1 VTTIATAPKLETI
14 DAFPEPS
21 PGIDDGIVT
30 LSLTSRTNRLTHGL
44 HRFPAKY
51 IPQLPRWAIEHFA
64 DSNAVILDPFA
75 GSGTTAVE
83 ASARGL
89 RSVSLELNPLSRLI
103 ISAKT
108 SFPSESRLTDLFRRV
123 ELESSIATPRLISPI
138 AGVHNFD
145 HWFDEAN
152 WSSLSRLKQAIL
164 SVDAPTD
171 ERRFLLVVFS
181 SILRSTSRADDQ
193 SQKTYVSGTNPKK
206 RLPVQD
212 AWARATRRALA
223 AVREAEDIAWSRGLA
238 SVPADGDALDVPS
251 SNGLFDLAV
260 TSPPYMDS
268 VDYPYNLM
276 LEHFWLADE
285 LGIESRAAFNALRAG
300 QVGAK
305 VRTSKSDPPKS
316 ISSIDFDGL
325 PSHRRAAA
333 IEYFV
338 MMDRHFR
345 SIRAALRNG
354 ARYVMVVGNSST
366 TTGQIPLHRALCELA
381 AAHDLGL
388 EYSFAYRVRRHY
400 MKFPRAGRGGII
412 LFDRVLV
419 FRAGQS
425 PLLDAEAL
433 IAPVSLLAP
442 GEVAH

>member
-1 VTTIATAPKLETI
+1 MTIAVDSELETVSE
-14 DAFPEPS
+14 FPAPES
-21 PGIDDGIVT
+21 GVDGGIVT
-30 LSLTSRTNRLTHGL
+30 LSLANRTNGLTHGL

-51 IPQLPRWAIEHFA
+51 IPQLPRWAIEHYGDA
-64 DSNAVILDPFA
+64 SSVILDPFA

-83 ASARGL
+83 ASAHGL

-103 ISAKT
+103 IGAKT
-108 SFPSESRLTDLFRRV
+108 TVPGELRLAELLRDV
-123 ELESSIATPRLISPI
+123 ELESSIANARLVSPI
-138 AGVHNFD
+138 AGVANFD
-145 HWFDEAN
+145 HWYDRGN
-152 WSSLSRLKQAIL
+152 WAALSRLKQGIL
-164 SVDAPTD
+164 TVSATPE
-171 ERRFLLVVFS
+171 ERRFLLMMFS
-181 SILRSTSRADDQ
+181 SILRATSRADDQ
-193 SQKTYVSGTNPKK
+193 SQKTYVSGTNPKT
-206 RLPVQD
+206 PISVHD
-212 AWARATRRALA
+212 GWVAATRRAKIALREVEGVAWSNGLA
-223 AVREAEDIAWSRGLA
+223 AVPE
-238 SVPADGDALDVPS
+238 DGDALRVPTA
-251 SNGLFDLAV
+251 GGGFDLAI

-285 LGIESRAAFNALRAG
+285 IGISSRAEFNSLRAG

-305 VRTSKSDPPKS
+305 VRAATSGPPLSVNS
-316 ISSIDFDGL
+316 INFDQI
-325 PSHRRAAA
+325 PAHRRPAA

-338 MMDRHFR
+338 TMDKHFR
-345 SIRAALRNG
+345 SMRSALRDG

-366 TTGQIPLHRALCELA
+366 SSGQIPLHSALCNLA

-419 FRAGQS
+419 FRAGQAAMI
-425 PLLDAEAL
+425 DASSL
-433 IAPVSLLAP
+433 GAPESYLAP